1 MALVLAR
8 KLHIKKVGDNSSRK
22 RRKEEME
29 TAQKAKP
36 ILVVEDESIMRESL
50 RDWLAEAGYH
60 VETAEEGEKALKAIA
75 ERDFGLLILDL
86 RLPGTGGIDLL
97 RQARAKRPQLKG
109 IIITAYPSVQTA
121 VEAMKEGAIDYL
133 TKPFDLNRLEESIRS
148 TLGPVQVQIR
158 PKVAAEKTVVTEPG
172 VTAVGVPTSA
182 PEAPGEIPEQLRN
195 IDDKSALIQMLL
207 AIQKENRWLSNDA
220 LAWVSQ
226 KLGVPL
232 TQIYHIATFYK
243 AFSLKPQG
251 RHSVSVCMGTACH
264 VRGAV
269 GLLDKTI
276 DTLKIKPGETS
287 RDMRF
292 SLNTVNCLGCCALG
306 PVLMVDGKYHS
317 NPSASKLKEIFES
330 CK

>member
-1 MALVLAR
+1 MAFYFG
-8 KLHIKKVGDNSSRK
+8 KKIAHKDVRDNSSRK
-22 RRKEEME
+22 MKEEEME
-29 TAQKAKP
+29 IAQKAKP

-60 VETAEEGEKALKAIA
+60 VETAEESEKALKAIA

-133 TKPFDLNRLEESIRS
+133 PKPFDLNRLEESIRS
-148 TLGPVQVQIR
+148 TLGPVQVEIR
-158 PKVAAEKTVVTEPG
+158 PKIATEKAVTKPSVAAVK
-172 VTAVGVPTSA
+172 VPKIA
-182 PEAPGEIPEQLRN
+182 PEVPKEIPDQLRN

-207 AIQKENRWLSNDA
+207 AIQSENRWLSNDA
-220 LAWVSQ
+220 LVWVSL
-226 KLGVPL
+226 KLGIPL

-264 VRGAV
+264 VRGAT
-269 GLLDKTI
+269 GLLNKTT

-287 RDMRF
+287 RDLQF
-292 SLNTVNCLGCCALG
+292 TLNTVNCLGCCALG
-306 PVLMVDGKYHS
+306 PVMMVDGKYHS
-317 NPSASKLKEIFES
+317 NPSAGKVKDIFET

>member
-1 MALVLAR
+1 
-8 KLHIKKVGDNSSRK
+8 
-22 RRKEEME
+22 ME
-29 TAQKAKP
+29 IAHKTKP

-75 ERDFGLLILDL
+75 EEDFGLLILDL

-133 TKPFDLNRLEESIRS
+133 PKPFDLNRLEESIRS
-148 TLGPVQVQIR
+148 TLGPVQVEIR
-158 PKVAAEKTVVTEPG
+158 PKIATDKAVTKPSAPLAKVPEIAAE
-172 VTAVGVPTSA
+172 A
-182 PEAPGEIPEQLRN
+182 PKEIPDELRN

-207 AIQKENRWLSNDA
+207 AIQRENRWLSNDA
-220 LAWVSQ
+220 LVWLSQ

-264 VRGAV
+264 VRGAT
-269 GLLDKTI
+269 GLLNKVEDK
-276 DTLKIKPGETS
+276 LKIKPGQTS
-287 RDMRF
+287 RDMQF
-292 SLNTVNCLGCCALG
+292 TLNTVNCLGCCALG
-306 PVLMVDGKYHS
+306 PVMMVDGKYHS
-317 NPSASKLKEIFES
+317 NPSADKVKEIFEA

>member
-1 MALVLAR
+1 
-8 KLHIKKVGDNSSRK
+8 
-22 RRKEEME
+22 ME
-29 TAQKAKP
+29 IAQKAKS

-60 VETAEEGEKALKAIA
+60 VETAEEGEKALKAIV

-121 VEAMKEGAIDYL
+121 VEAMKEGAVDYL

-148 TLGPVQVQIR
+148 TLGPVQLEIR
-158 PKVAAEKTVVTEPG
+158 PKVVTDRAVSTVPKVEKI
-172 VTAVGVPTSA
+172 VPKA
-182 PEAPGEIPEQLRN
+182 PEEIPAEFRN
-195 IDDKSALIQMLL
+195 IGDKSALIQMLL
-207 AIQKENRWLSNDA
+207 AIQRENRWLSNDA
-220 LAWVSQ
+220 LVWVSL

-251 RHSVSVCMGTACH
+251 RHSVFVCAGTACH
-264 VRGAV
+264 VRGAT
-269 GLLDKTI
+269 GLLNKVEDR
-276 DTLKIKPGETS
+276 LKIKPGQTS
-287 RDMRF
+287 GDMEF
-292 SLNTVNCLGCCALG
+292 TLNTVNCLGCCALG
-306 PVLMVDGKYHS
+306 PVMMVDGKYHS
-317 NPSASKLKEIFES
+317 NPSAGKVKEIFEA

>member
-1 MALVLAR
+1 M
-8 KLHIKKVGDNSSRK
+8 
-22 RRKEEME
+22 EM
-29 TAQKAKP
+29 AQKAKP

-121 VEAMKEGAIDYL
+121 IEAMKEGAIDYL
-133 TKPFDLNRLEESIRS
+133 PKPFDLNRLEESIRS
-148 TLGPVQVQIR
+148 TLGPVQVEIR
-158 PKVAAEKTVVTEPG
+158 PRVAPEKVVTKPS
-172 VTAVGVPTSA
+172 VTVAKVPKIA
-182 PEAPGEIPEQLRN
+182 EAPKEIPDELRN

-207 AIQKENRWLSNDA
+207 AIQSENRWLSNDA
-220 LAWVSQ
+220 LVWVSQ

-243 AFSLKPQG
+243 AFSLKSQG
-251 RHSVSVCMGTACH
+251 RRSVAVCMGTACH
-264 VRGAV
+264 VRGATS
-269 GLLDKTI
+269 LLNKTM

-287 RDMRF
+287 RDMQF
-292 SLNTVNCLGCCALG
+292 TLNTVNCLGCCALG
-306 PVLMVDGKYHS
+306 PVMTVDGKYHS
-317 NPSASKLKEIFES
+317 NPSAGKLKEVLEAS
-330 CK
+330 KEERRK

>member
-1 MALVLAR
+1 MAFCFG
-8 KLHIKKVGDNSSRK
+8 KKIAHKDVRDNSSRRIK
-22 RRKEEME
+22 EEEME
-29 TAQKAKP
+29 MAQKAKP

-75 ERDFGLLILDL
+75 EGDFGLLILDL

-97 RQARAKRPQLKG
+97 RKARANRPHLKG

-133 TKPFDLNRLEESIRS
+133 SKPFDLNRLEESIRS
-148 TLGPVQVQIR
+148 TLGPLQVEIR
-158 PKVAAEKTVVTEPG
+158 PKVAPEKAAIKPG
-172 VTAVGVPTSA
+172 IPAVIVPKIAHEA
-182 PEAPGEIPEQLRN
+182 PEEIPEQLRN

-207 AIQKENRWLSNDA
+207 AIQSENRWLSNDA
-220 LAWVSQ
+220 LVWVSQ

-264 VRGAV
+264 VRGAA
-269 GLLDKTI
+269 GLLNKTM

-287 RDMRF
+287 KDMQF
-292 SLNTVNCLGCCALG
+292 TLNTVNCLGCCALG
-306 PVLMVDGKYHS
+306 PVMMVDGKYHS
-317 NPSASKLKEIFES
+317 NPSAGKLKEVFEAS
-330 CK
+330 K

>member
-1 MALVLAR
+1 M
-8 KLHIKKVGDNSSRK
+8 
-22 RRKEEME
+22 EMGR
-29 TAQKAKP
+29 KAKP

-121 VEAMKEGAIDYL
+121 VEAMKEGAVDYL
-133 TKPFDLNRLEESIRS
+133 TKPFDLNRLEESIRT
-148 TLGPVQVQIR
+148 TLGPVQLEIR
-158 PKVAAEKTVVTEPG
+158 PKVATDRAVAQPSVAVPKVEKI
-172 VTAVGVPTSA
+172 A
-182 PEAPGEIPEQLRN
+182 PEAPEEIPAEFRN
-195 IDDKSALIQMLL
+195 IEDKSALIQMLL
-207 AIQKENRWLSNDA
+207 AIQRENRWLSNDA
-220 LAWVSQ
+220 LIWVNQ

-251 RHSVSVCMGTACH
+251 RHSVFVCAGTACH
-264 VRGAV
+264 VRGAT
-269 GLLDKTI
+269 GLLNKVEDR
-276 DTLKIKPGETS
+276 LKLKPGQTS
-287 RDMRF
+287 GDKQF
-292 SLNTVNCLGCCALG
+292 TLNTVNCLGCCALG
-306 PVLMVDGKYHS
+306 PVIMVDGKYHS
-317 NPSASKLKEIFES
+317 NPPADKVKEILEA

>member
-1 MALVLAR
+1 
-8 KLHIKKVGDNSSRK
+8 
-22 RRKEEME
+22 ME
-29 TAQKAKP
+29 IAQKAKP

-121 VEAMKEGAIDYL
+121 IEAMKEGAIDYL
-133 TKPFDLNRLEESIRS
+133 QKPFDLNRLEESIRS
-148 TLGPVQVQIR
+148 TLGPVQVEIR
-158 PKVAAEKTVVTEPG
+158 PKIAPEKVVTKPSVA
-172 VTAVGVPTSA
+172 VTKVPK
-182 PEAPGEIPEQLRN
+182 EIPDQLRN
-195 IDDKSALIQMLL
+195 IEDKSALIQMLL
-207 AIQKENRWLSNDA
+207 AIQSENRWLSNDA
-220 LAWVSQ
+220 LVWVSQ

-251 RHSVSVCMGTACH
+251 RHSVFVCAGTACH
-264 VRGAV
+264 VRGAT
-269 GLLDKTI
+269 GLLNKVEDK
-276 DTLKIKPGETS
+276 LKIRQGQTS
-287 RDMRF
+287 RDMQF
-292 SLNTVNCLGCCALG
+292 TLNTVNCLGCCALG
-306 PVLMVDGKYHS
+306 PVMMVDGKYHS
-317 NPSASKLKEIFES
+317 NPSADKVKEIFEA